1 MEYTTIAISV
11 GLWVAT
17 VIGYVIWNLYN
28 KNRKLERMVLNQQ
41 LFIDGIKDCMKEIN
55 TAANQIDSKIWVQ
68 SDPEFLALM
77 ENVKAMQNSI
87 NQFIE
92 E

>member
-1 MEYTTIAISV
+1 MEYGIAALI
-11 GLWVAT
+11 LWIAT
-17 VIGYVIWNLYN
+17 VIGYIIWNLYN
-28 KNRKLERMVLNQQ
+28 KNKKLEQMVVNQQ
-41 LFIDGIKDCMKEIN
+41 FFIDGVKNCMREIN
-55 TAANQIDSKIWVQ
+55 NAANQIDSKIWVQ

-77 ENVKAMQNSI
+77 ENIKVMQNSI

>member
-1 MEYTTIAISV
+1 MIYGIAALV
-11 GLWVAT
+11 LWIAT

-28 KNRKLERMVLNQQ
+28 KNKKLETMVVNQQ
-41 LFIDGIKDCMKEIN
+41 LFINGIKDCMREIN

-77 ENVKAMQNSI
+77 ENVKIMQTRI
-87 NQFIE
+87 NEFIE

>member
-1 MEYTTIAISV
+1 MIYGISALI
-11 GLWVAT
+11 LWIAT

-28 KNRKLERMVLNQQ
+28 KNRKMEQMVIAQQ
-41 LFIDGIKDCMKEIN
+41 LFIDNIKDCMKEIN
-55 TAANQIDSKIWVQ
+55 VAANQIDSKIWVQ

-77 ENVKAMQNSI
+77 ENVKVMQNRI

>member
-1 MEYTTIAISV
+1 MIYGIAALV
-11 GLWVAT
+11 LWIAT

-28 KNRKLERMVLNQQ
+28 KNRKLETMVVNQQ
-41 LFIDGIKDCMKEIN
+41 LFINGIKDCMKEIN

-77 ENVKAMQNSI
+77 ENVKVMQTRI
-87 NQFIE
+87 NEFIE

>member
-1 MEYTTIAISV
+1 MEYGIAALV
-11 GLWVAT
+11 LWIAT
-17 VIGYVIWNLYN
+17 VVGYVVWNLYN
-28 KNRKLERMVLNQQ
+28 KNKKLETMVVGQQ
-41 LFIDGIKDCMKEIN
+41 IFIDNIKDCMKEIN
-55 TAANQIDSKIWVQ
+55 NAANQIDSKIWVQ

-77 ENVKAMQNSI
+77 ENVKVMQTRI

>member
-1 MEYTTIAISV
+1 MEYTIAYISI

-17 VIGYVIWNLYN
+17 VIGYVVWNLYN
-28 KNRKLERMVLNQQ
+28 KNKKLEQMVINQQ
-41 LFIDGIKDCMKEIN
+41 FFIDGVKDCMKEIN
-55 TAANQIDSKIWVQ
+55 EAANKIDSQIWVQ

-77 ENVKAMQNSI
+77 ENVKAMQARI